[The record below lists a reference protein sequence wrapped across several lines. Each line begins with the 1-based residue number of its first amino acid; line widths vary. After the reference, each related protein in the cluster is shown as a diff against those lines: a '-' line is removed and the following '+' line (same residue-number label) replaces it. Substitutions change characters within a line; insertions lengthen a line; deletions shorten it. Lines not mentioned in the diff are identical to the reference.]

1 MIDKAIVFDLDH
13 TLGDFYTIRL
23 IWNFLKKINFL
34 LTEDLF
40 HNLCD
45 VYQKTFRPNL
55 FIILK
60 YLLNKKEK
68 KNNIKLIIYTN
79 NQGGNEWLNMIMNY
93 IDKKIKKR
101 TFDSVIGPYK
111 ISGEIVEKCRSK
123 EYKTYHD
130 IIHCS
135 KLPKRCEILFLDDQY
150 YSRMN
155 HKKVEYYKIKEYHY
169 YDTNQQIIK
178 NIWNIK
184 KLNEISPALRKEFFQ
199 SFSNYL
205 FKINKDKMKTKEEEE
220 IDRVVSKTM
229 MIHIQRFLA
238 KPNKY
243 TRKKN

>member
-13 TLGDFYTIRL
+13 TLGDFYIVRL
-23 IWNFLKKINFL
+23 IWNFFKKINIV
-34 LTEDLF
+34 LTEEIF

-55 FIILK
+55 FVILK
-60 YLLNKKEK
+60 YLLNKRDIK
-68 KNNIKLIIYTN
+68 KNIKLIIYTN
-79 NQGGNEWLNMIMNY
+79 NQGGKEWLNLIMGY
-93 IDKKIKKR
+93 IDKKMNKL

-130 IIHCS
+130 ILHCS
-135 KLPKRCEILFLDDQY
+135 KLSKKCEILFLDDQY

-155 HKKVEYYKIKEYHY
+155 HKKVEYYKIKEYVY
-169 YDTNQQIIK
+169 YDTTR
-178 NIWNIK
+178 NILEHMRNIK
-184 KLNEISPALRKEFFQ
+184 KLKEISPEFRRAFLQ
-199 SFSNYL
+199 NFRNYL
-205 FKINKDKMKTKEEEE
+205 LKVNKDERKTKEEEE
-220 IDRVVSKTM
+220 LDRVVSKTM
-229 MIHIQRFLA
+229 MIHIQKFLA